1 MLLLDDRGALGEFF
15 VRREQQDTMTNRECP
30 ESTNSSGHG
39 KGKSTGRSSI
49 LDEYSTAHGIYFKDR
64 TDLQTNQGQKG
75 KARLPGDR
83 LTLAS

>member
-1 MLLLDDRGALGEFF
+1 MT
-15 VRREQQDTMTNRECP
+15 QTMDYECP
-30 ESTNSSGHG
+30 ESTELILTGLKTRG
-39 KGKSTGRSSI
+39 TGRSSI
-49 LDEYSTAHGIYFKDR
+49 LEEYSTAHGIYFKDR